1 MVSFVVN
8 IEAAGHIRAITF
20 TEIASRA
27 IFRLCSYDSSCGLQN
42 ISYMQLKKSC
52 GIAQP
57 SPSIESINLCT
68 LLDFSITEFRRF
80 IQIIDSRELF
90 EFLSLLLELIL
101 YAPRFDF
108 IIVSPWNYCFILI
121 IMYYGLHNDRIAQL
135 DKKVVK
141 RIK

>member
-90 EFLSLLLELIL
+90 EFLSLLLELIIL
-101 YAPRFDF
+101 YSPRFHCCFSLELLFYFKLLCIMDC
-108 IIVSPWNYCFILI
+108 IMIV
-121 IMYYGLHNDRIAQL
+121 
-135 DKKVVK
+135 
-141 RIK
+141 